1 MDTKT
6 RIELMADIENKLNAI
21 IELLIKAKLD
31 ASEVLDAEP
40 RLINLLD
47 FIDQVNAGVQVTL
60 VDLETIIKKIYE

>member
-1 MDTKT
+1 
-6 RIELMADIENKLNAI
+6 MADIENKLNAI